1 MRATMRM
8 SLSLCSQRPTTRG
21 SWTEEKQGAVSIG
34 GECDAYQDN
43 AKDNFDAV
51 APLIDFCCLWKPAR
65 TIIFVSNNHIRD
77 AASSIY
83 L

>member
-51 APLIDFCCLWKPAR
+51 VLDHRFLLR
-65 TIIFVSNNHIRD
+65 LE
-77 AASSIY
+77 ASKNYY
-83 L
+83 LCPK